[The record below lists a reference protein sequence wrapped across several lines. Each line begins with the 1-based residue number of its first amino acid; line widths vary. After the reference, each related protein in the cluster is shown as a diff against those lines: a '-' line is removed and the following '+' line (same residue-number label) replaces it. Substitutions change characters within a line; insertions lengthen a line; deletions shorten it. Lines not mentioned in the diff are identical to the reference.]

1 MKTRRAIVGHVPEL
15 DFVEMVVKRLS
26 RGQISIAQP
35 FLETVKEVMVEK
47 KDFHS
52 GIVDFHSGIVKECQ
66 ETISILDKL
75 VAAANEMVGHQEADQ
90 EPQEAVDQEPQQVD
104 LSQVRCGDAVAA
116 DIEGCKKYRHAL
128 YPIAKCNNGI
138 LELKGAT
145 ALIMA
150 VMKPKASHNSMKASL
165 GKFMTSSSDWER
177 VSRGIYHLLP
187 EGREAESV
195 PEVVGKKLAEGE
207 LIRAA
212 A

>member
-52 GIVDFHSGIVKECQ
+52 GIVDF
-66 ETISILDKL
+66 
-75 VAAANEMVGHQEADQ
+75 
-90 EPQEAVDQEPQQVD
+90 

-195 PEVVGKKLAEGE
+195 PEVVGRKLAEGE